1 MSKQIKKLNMS
12 EKDYF
17 TKAKDM
23 QKKREEYEYVIREKA
38 REQQVVDSGSE
49 SEIDELWL
57 LTIKSI
63 KRCSTLCYAKHTQS
77 LGRQSKS
84 IVIVVKD
91 ESVHVSESLVAQYP
105 LVSLADRNRRGAL
118 TCSKFNLEE
127 VGRI

>member
-49 SEIDELWL
+49 SEIDEL
-57 LTIKSI
+57 
-63 KRCSTLCYAKHTQS
+63 
-77 LGRQSKS
+77 
-84 IVIVVKD
+84 
-91 ESVHVSESLVAQYP
+91 
-105 LVSLADRNRRGAL
+105 
-118 TCSKFNLEE
+118 
-127 VGRI
+127 